1 MKKIFVLS
9 TNNVE
14 RERERERDA
23 YTVFLY
29 SVYCD
34 EYYF

>member
-9 TNNVE
+9 TNNVK
-14 RERERERDA
+14 RERERDA

>member
-9 TNNVE
+9 TNNVK
-14 RERERERDA
+14 RERDA